1 MNIYLIYLINMLDVV
16 NIEILNLLQ
25 QNARMSASEIASE
38 VRLSVPAAAERI
50 RKLVDLGYIKDF
62 VAILNAKNMGYDVTA
77 FIIVD
82 CTSSDLYNHVVQKS
96 TRNKSILE
104 CHSIT
109 GEGSHLLKIRAK
121 NSEHLE
127 RLLSQIQSWPGVLR
141 THTMFVLSTFKE
153 TTNVDLGNLVK

>member
-1 MNIYLIYLINMLDVV
+1 MLDTV

-50 RKLVDLGYIKDF
+50 KKLFELGYIKNF
-62 VAILNAKNMGYDVTA
+62 SAILNPKMIGYDITA
-77 FIIVD
+77 FIAVD
-82 CTSSDLYNHVVQKS
+82 CTSSDLYDHVVQKS
-96 TRNKSILE
+96 ARNKDILE

-127 RLLSQIQSWPGVLR
+127 KLLGQIQSWSGVSR
-141 THTMFVLSTFKE
+141 THTMFVLTTYKE
-153 TTNVDLGNLVK
+153 TTDINLVNLVN

>member
-1 MNIYLIYLINMLDVV
+1 MLDTI

-38 VRLSVPAAAERI
+38 VKLSVPAVAERI
-50 RKLVDLGYIKDF
+50 RKLIDLGYIKDF

-77 FIIVD
+77 FIVVD
-82 CTSSDLYNHVVQKS
+82 CTSSDLYDNVVQKS
-96 TRNKSILE
+96 ARNKSILE

-121 NSEHLE
+121 NSDCLE
-127 RLLSQIQSWPGVLR
+127 KVLGQIQSWSGVLR
-141 THTMFVLSTFKE
+141 THTMFVLSTYKE
-153 TTNVDLGNLVK
+153 TTNIDLDNLVK

>member
-1 MNIYLIYLINMLDVV
+1 MLDAV

-25 QNARMSASEIASE
+25 QNARMSASDIADE

-50 RKLVDLGYIKDF
+50 KKLVDLGYIKDF
-62 VAILNAKNMGYDVTA
+62 SAILDAKMLGYDITA
-77 FIIVD
+77 FITVD
-82 CTSSDLYNHVVQKS
+82 CTSADLYDHVVQKS
-96 TRNKSILE
+96 ARNKDILE

-127 RLLSQIQSWPGVLR
+127 KMLGQIQSWSGVTR
-141 THTMFVLSTFKE
+141 THTMFVLTTYKE
-153 TTNVDLGNLVK
+153 TTDINLGNIIN

>member
-1 MNIYLIYLINMLDVV
+1 MLDIV

-25 QNARMSASEIASE
+25 QNARMSASDIAEE

-50 RKLVDLGYIKDF
+50 KKLVDLGYIKYF
-62 VAILNAKNMGYDVTA
+62 SAILDAKMMGYDITA
-77 FIIVD
+77 FITVD
-82 CTSSDLYNHVVQKS
+82 CTSADLYDHVVQKS
-96 TRNKSILE
+96 ASNKDILE

-127 RLLSQIQSWPGVLR
+127 KMLGQIQSWSGVTR
-141 THTMFVLSTFKE
+141 THTMFVFTTYKE
-153 TTNVDLGNLVK
+153 TTDINLANLIN

>member
-1 MNIYLIYLINMLDVV
+1 MLDAV

-38 VRLSVPAAAERI
+38 VRLSVPAVTERI
-50 RKLVDLGYIKDF
+50 KKLVDLEYIKDF
-62 VAILNAKNMGYDVTA
+62 VAILQAKNLGYDVTA

-82 CTSSDLYNHVVQKS
+82 CTPSDLYRHVVQKS
-96 TRNKSILE
+96 TMNKNILE

-109 GEGSHLLKIRAK
+109 GEGSHLLKIRAR
-121 NSEHLE
+121 NSEDLE
-127 RLLSQIQSWPGVLR
+127 KLLGQIQSWSGVVR

-153 TTNVDLGNLVK
+153 TTEIDLGKLVK